1 MFDGPATASIASI
14 PGASIPGSPI
24 PPSFPAESAA
34 RLEGGFPDSQDMD
47 RQADTVAAIAA
58 QDTQLFA
65 QYLASRLADI
75 GARTQR
81 AIIFAILPD
90 GSVGVVG
97 ANADKAKLEQLFLDD
112 RDLFHQFHQVARQN
126 DMVASAEICRRYLED
141 SYNAQGETARMTVW
155 RRYRALCDQME
166 SMAGRL
172 ILAGG
177 QLLSGAL
184 QFTHTALAQS

>member
-1 MFDGPATASIASI
+1 MFDGPAPASISEATSQI
-14 PGASIPGSPI
+14 PA
-24 PPSFPAESAA
+24 SFPLEDEDRLAA
-34 RLEGGFPDSQDMD
+34 VFPESQDVD
-47 RQADTVAAIAA
+47 RQADTVAALAA

-65 QYLASRLADI
+65 LHLSRRLAEI

-97 ANADKAKLEQLFLDD
+97 AHADKSKLEQLFQDD

-141 SYNAQGETARMTVW
+141 SYNAQGEDARMVVW

-172 ILAGG
+172 ILASG

-184 QFTHTALAQS
+184 QFTHSALAQS

>member
-1 MFDGPATASIASI
+1 
-14 PGASIPGSPI
+14 
-24 PPSFPAESAA
+24 
-34 RLEGGFPDSQDMD
+34 
-47 RQADTVAAIAA
+47 
-58 QDTQLFA
+58 A
-65 QYLASRLADI
+65 QYLSGRLAEV

-97 ANADKAKLEQLFLDD
+97 ANADKVKLEQLFLDD
-112 RDLFHQFHQVARQN
+112 PDLFHKFHQVARQN

-141 SYNAQGETARMTVW
+141 SYNAHGEVDRMSVW

-177 QLLSGAL
+177 QLLS
-184 QFTHTALAQS
+184 

>member
-1 MFDGPATASIASI
+1 MFDGPAPASISEATSQI
-14 PGASIPGSPI
+14 PA
-24 PPSFPAESAA
+24 SFPIADDE
-34 RLEGGFPDSQDMD
+34 RLSVGFPDSQEVD

-58 QDTQLFA
+58 QDTQAFA
-65 QYLASRLADI
+65 NYLSSRLNDI
-75 GARTQR
+75 GARTNR

-97 ANADKAKLEQLFLDD
+97 ANADKVKLEQLFNDD

-141 SYNAQGETARMTVW
+141 SYNAHGEKERMTVW

-172 ILAGG
+172 ILASG

-184 QFTHTALAQS
+184 QFTHSALAES

>member
-1 MFDGPATASIASI
+1 MFDGPATASMT
-14 PGASIPGSPI
+14 SIPGSSI
-24 PPSFPAESAA
+24 PPSFPVESVE

-65 QYLASRLADI
+65 QYLASRLSDI

-141 SYNAQGETARMTVW
+141 SYNAQGESSRMMVW

-184 QFTHTALAQS
+184 QFTHSALAQS

>member
-1 MFDGPATASIASI
+1 MFDGPANASLSASV
-14 PGASIPGSPI
+14 AAAQI
-24 PPSFPAESAA
+24 PPSYSAA
-34 RLEGGFPDSQDMD
+34 DEERLSSAYDDVQEIE
-47 RQADTVAAIAA
+47 RQADTVAALAA
-58 QDTQLFA
+58 QDTLVFA
-65 QYLASRLADI
+65 QYLSGRLADI
-75 GARTQR
+75 GARTGR

-97 ANADKAKLEQLFLDD
+97 AHADKVKLEQLFQDD
-112 RDLFHQFHQVARQN
+112 RELFSQFHQVARQN

-141 SYNAQGETARMTVW
+141 SYNAHGETARMAVW

-172 ILAGG
+172 ILASG

>member
-1 MFDGPATASIASI
+1 MFDGPANASLSASVSS
-14 PGASIPGSPI
+14 AQI
-24 PPSFPAESAA
+24 PPSYSPVDDEHLSSAYSDV
-34 RLEGGFPDSQDMD
+34 REIDQ
-47 RQADTVAAIAA
+47 QADTVAALAA
-58 QDTQLFA
+58 QDTQRFA
-65 QYLASRLADI
+65 QFLSDRLNGI
-75 GARTQR
+75 GTRTGR

-97 ANADKAKLEQLFLDD
+97 AHTDKVKLEQLFQDD
-112 RDLFHQFHQVARQN
+112 RDLFQQFHQVARQN
-126 DMVASAEICRRYLED
+126 DMVASAEVCRRYLED
-141 SYNAQGETARMTVW
+141 SYNAHGESARMAVW

-184 QFTHTALAQS
+184 QFTHTALAQQ

>member
-1 MFDGPATASIASI
+1 MFDGPSNATLSAVATQ
-14 PGASIPGSPI
+14 I
-24 PPSFPAESAA
+24 PPSFNADDEERLSSAYCDA
-34 RLEGGFPDSQDMD
+34 SEID
-47 RQADTVAAIAA
+47 RQADTVAAMAA
-58 QDTQLFA
+58 QDTQSFA
-65 QYLASRLADI
+65 RQLSHRLSEV
-75 GARTQR
+75 GARTNR

-97 ANADKAKLEQLFLDD
+97 ASADKMKLEQMFLDD
-112 RDLFHQFHQVARQN
+112 RELFNQFHQVARQN

-141 SYNAQGETARMTVW
+141 SYNAHGESARMTVW

-184 QFTHTALAQS
+184 QFTHSALAQ